1 MKRKVLIAI
10 VGAISILLAACGG
23 GGNDSAQQETRQEE
37 DSGQQEVELSMD
49 NVNDYIDFVSIGN
62 DEWITINKQYE
73 NGLVYLSNSADISL
87 ELSFIDINGEKSS
100 NITDKGDLNF
110 TLTISS
116 LNKPIIKDISGT
128 ITFYK
133 GANVY
138 IDDKGYRV
146 VEHGTSTSKEE
157 STRAKY
163 FNEYPY

>member
-1 MKRKVLIAI
+1 MKRKLLAT
-10 VGAISILLAACGG
+10 ISISLCLLLSACSGG
-23 GGNDSAQQETRQEE
+23 ASESIQQETGKE
-37 DSGQQEVELSMD
+37 DSGQQEIELSMD

-62 DEWITINKQYE
+62 DEWIVINKQYE
-73 NGLVYLSNSADISL
+73 NGLVYLSDSADISL

-100 NITDKGDLNF
+100 DITDGGDLNF
-110 TLTISS
+110 TLTIVS
-116 LNKPIIKDISGT
+116 LDKPIIKDITGI

-138 IDDKGYRV
+138 IDNKGYRI
-146 VEHGTSTSKEE
+146 VEYGTSTSAEE

>member
-1 MKRKVLIAI
+1 MLLPTVS
-10 VGAISILLAACGG
+10 ISLCLLLSACGG
-23 GGNDSAQQETRQEE
+23 GASENIQQETGKEE
-37 DSGQQEVELSMD
+37 DSGQQEIELSMN

-73 NGLVYLSNSADISL
+73 NGLVYISNSADISL

-100 NITDKGDLNF
+100 DITDGGILDF
-110 TLTISS
+110 SSTIES
-116 LNKPIIKDISGT
+116 LDKPIIKDINGA

-138 IDDKGYRV
+138 IDNKGYRV
-146 VEHGTSTSKEE
+146 VEHGTSTSSEE